1 MRKAEA
7 VKPRLFK
14 NSYVFKGYAVKSSD
28 QSRSSQPHNTTDNL
42 SLQQNYP
49 YTPAQIASLEKTISP
64 ARLST
69 YQRLSEGNVVDAIR
83 LYHWNMALGQSL
95 HIPIQTLEVSL
106 RNSIAEAIENC
117 FGQNWYSQPRF
128 ETILSGWAKT
138 TLQDTVST
146 VTDNNSRRGKPV
158 TAGDVIAN
166 LSFGFWREL
175 LKSRY
180 DRHIWNKQL
189 VTAFP
194 HLPANKNNQDIYD
207 RINKI
212 IKLRNRIS
220 HHEPIIRGKLNSV
233 YNSMLEV
240 TGWICLDTRDWVK
253 HHCNFNVVHSNRP

>member
-1 MRKAEA
+1 LA
-7 VKPRLFK
+7 FQ
-14 NSYVFKGYAVKSSD
+14 NSYVFKRYAVRSSD
-28 QSRSSQPHNTTDNL
+28 LPRSSHTYNTIDNP
-42 SLQQNYP
+42 SLQHDYP

-69 YQRLSEGNVVDAIR
+69 YQRLSRGNVVDAIR

-95 HIPIQTLEVSL
+95 YIPIQVLEVSL
-106 RNSIAEAIENC
+106 RNSIAEASENC
-117 FGQNWYSQPRF
+117 FGQNWYSQRRF

-138 TLQDTVST
+138 TLQATVSS

-158 TAGDVIAN
+158 TVGDVIAN

-189 VTAFP
+189 AIAFP
-194 HLPANKNNQDIYD
+194 HLSTNKSNQDVYD
-207 RINKI
+207 RVNKI

-220 HHEPIIRGKLNSV
+220 HHEPIIKGRLHSI

-240 TGWICLDTRDWVK
+240 TGWICLDTRDWVE
-253 HHCNFNVVHSNRP
+253 HHCDFDTVYNNRPKV